1 MLVIFVNTPLF
12 SILMQLYKIRLA
24 YFHRKDIS
32 GLYSLHSFNQLIQI
46 ILIIFLFGHKSKIN
60 FCRFVDVINVIQ
72 TRPKLV
78 SLKSSVGMIKLLFI
92 IPTVNRNVLTLEI
105 INSSLLQPSVI
116 AYLSFEVN
124 ETVRK

>member
-1 MLVIFVNTPLF
+1 ML
-12 SILMQLYKIRLA
+12 SM
-24 YFHRKDIS
+24 
-32 GLYSLHSFNQLIQI
+32 SF
-46 ILIIFLFGHKSKIN
+46 
-60 FCRFVDVINVIQ
+60 
-72 TRPKLV
+72 RPKLV